1 MGTKKEKKI
10 VIKGEPQEVTDI
22 REKIISSFK
31 DLEFY
36 EENHKYFL
44 NGKEL
49 PSVSAITHKFQ
60 EEFDS
65 ENIAANYALKHG
77 ETKEYW
83 LDEWKYNS
91 LKATTTGTLVHEFAE
106 GYFWLH
112 NQHKDLMPKSCL
124 SKYDKYFKDII
135 PTRPKEEAVIKCYKD
150 LPKDYWFVMNETKVY
165 SGLNPIKEMNTEQQY
180 CGTFDLLMYYKCPT
194 DDSKSGLIIMDWKTN
209 ASLINDFSRN
219 KNKMMYEPFSDL
231 YAESLGNYY
240 LQLNLYQ
247 IPLED
252 IGLKVI
258 GRKILHLLDDGTYE
272 KHDVP
277 NLTQKLRNAL

>member
-1 MGTKKEKKI
+1 MKKSNEI
-10 VIKGEPQEVTDI
+10 VIKGEPQEVTEI
-22 REKIISSFK
+22 RRQIISSFE
-31 DLEFY
+31 DLVFY

-44 NGKEL
+44 HGKEL
-49 PSVSAITHKFQ
+49 PSVSAITHRFQ

-65 ENIAANYALKHG
+65 DGIAENYALKHG
-77 ETKEYW
+77 ETKQYW
-83 LDEWKYNS
+83 LDQWKYNS

-112 NQHKDLMPKSCL
+112 NQHKELMPKSCN

-135 PTRPKEEAVIKCYKD
+135 PTRPKEEAVIKCFND
-150 LPKDYWFVMNETKVY
+150 LPKEYWFVMNETKVY
-165 SGLNPIKEMNTEQQY
+165 SGLNPISEMNTKEQY
-180 CGTFDLLMYYKCPT
+180 CGTFDLLMYYKHPT

-209 ASLINDFSRN
+209 ASLQNDFSRS
-219 KNKMMYEPFSDL
+219 KEKMMYEPFSDL
-231 YAESLGNYY
+231 YAEALGNYY

-258 GRKILHLLDDGTYE
+258 GRKILHLLDDGTYQ
-272 KHDVP
+272 KYDVP